1 MIYFS
6 ELIAL
11 FEKYW
16 KTQDQYENDLDENPE
31 DEDEDIDPLVKA
43 LRQSDDNEDYY
54 NED

>member
-16 KTQDQYENDLDENPE
+16 KTQDQYENDLRDAFKTFGKIKFIQN
-31 DEDEDIDPLVKA
+31 
-43 LRQSDDNEDYY
+43 RS
-54 NED
+54 

>member
-16 KTQDQYENDLDENPE
+16 KTPEYYEQELRNSFKVFGMCFF
-31 DEDEDIDPLVKA
+31 ILVN
-43 LRQSDDNEDYY
+43 LIFI
-54 NED
+54 